1 MEMII
6 VVGIM
11 LILTGIGFSNY
22 IFSIAKSRDAR
33 RKSDLSTISRAIQ
46 AFANDFGSYPL
57 VASGQMVACDYNNTV
72 LIACDWGQP
81 MAAFVNEPDQ
91 TLRQFL
97 DGFIE
102 GLARA
107 VAVLAQSVV
116 LGLHD
121 TRQGPHKHA
130 AFAGEIA
137 PHLVLER
144 SRKQITGPDA
154 DPDGDQNYYYEAGAD
169 GNSFSLY
176 AALENDQDPSYRT
189 DLTQACGSGVTCNY
203 QVTDSGVSVE

>member
-57 VASGQMVACDYNNTV
+57 
-72 LIACDWGQP
+72 
-81 MAAFVNEPDQ
+81 AAFVND
-91 TLRQFL
+91 
-97 DGFIE
+97 
-102 GLARA
+102 
-107 VAVLAQSVV
+107 QSVTY
-116 LGLHD
+116 LGE
-121 TRQGPHKHA
+121 TP
-130 AFAGEIA
+130 
-137 PHLVLER
+137 
-144 SRKQITGPDA
+144 A